1 MMSEKVLFKPHDRI
15 FKWEDI
21 NTWAIRTQY
30 NELLNLV
37 IDKDQLFYGNK
48 RPNFY
53 NHSLCLALDKC
64 PLGTEL
70 SDYLKSIGCCD
81 DNIITAAKPAKTV
94 GSASAVSVEDTTR
107 SIANPL
113 PVCLDVNK
121 LDSYVQKPKFEY
133 IRKPSIGMNDGKFT
147 LPNSDEV
154 FNFNLKTN
162 GLTTGAVLWLYFYER
177 MGIFKIL
184 GALMDDYNYRGK
196 YPISNKLRKNDKPES
211 DYPAL
216 MDMVCTLYRI
226 GVGSNLRDRICTYQR
241 VLGVSIEN
249 NINAESERNEG
260 FMKTFNK
267 LIDYQLEYYRAK
279 QLANAINNGLS
290 RSSVATLTSIKD
302 TILVLQ
308 QQFESLLYGRNQINT
323 FMGISMVY
331 GTISLVRM
339 IKDEIGVPR
348 QYERPEEFIPAA
360 FDILVSKKAVTMNES
375 NRFIIYDNC
384 ASYGYRLLT
393 DIETLDII
401 DVSPNATRS
410 ALDVWLDD
418 VEGIVEGYRNAY
430 NAVPERVEAI
440 V

>member
-1 MMSEKVLFKPHDRI
+1 MSEKVLFKPHDRI

-162 GLTTGAVLWLYFYER
+162 GLTTGAVLWLY
-177 MGIFKIL
+177 
-184 GALMDDYNYRGK
+184 
-196 YPISNKLRKNDKPES
+196 
-211 DYPAL
+211 
-216 MDMVCTLYRI
+216 LYFQNI
-226 GVGSNLRDRICTYQR
+226 GC
-241 VLGVSIEN
+241 
-249 NINAESERNEG
+249 
-260 FMKTFNK
+260 FN
-267 LIDYQLEYYRAK
+267 
-279 QLANAINNGLS
+279 G
-290 RSSVATLTSIKD
+290 
-302 TILVLQ
+302 
-308 QQFESLLYGRNQINT
+308 
-323 FMGISMVY
+323 
-331 GTISLVRM
+331 
-339 IKDEIGVPR
+339 
-348 QYERPEEFIPAA
+348 
-360 FDILVSKKAVTMNES
+360 
-375 NRFIIYDNC
+375 
-384 ASYGYRLLT
+384 
-393 DIETLDII
+393 
-401 DVSPNATRS
+401 
-410 ALDVWLDD
+410 
-418 VEGIVEGYRNAY
+418 
-430 NAVPERVEAI
+430 
-440 V
+440 

>member
-1 MMSEKVLFKPHDRI
+1 MSEKVLFKPHDRI

>member
-1 MMSEKVLFKPHDRI
+1 
-15 FKWEDI
+15 
-21 NTWAIRTQY
+21 
-30 NELLNLV
+30 
-37 IDKDQLFYGNK
+37 
-48 RPNFY
+48 
-53 NHSLCLALDKC
+53 
-64 PLGTEL
+64 
-70 SDYLKSIGCCD
+70 
-81 DNIITAAKPAKTV
+81 
-94 GSASAVSVEDTTR
+94 
-107 SIANPL
+107 
-113 PVCLDVNK
+113 
-121 LDSYVQKPKFEY
+121 
-133 IRKPSIGMNDGKFT
+133 
-147 LPNSDEV
+147 
-154 FNFNLKTN
+154 
-162 GLTTGAVLWLYFYER
+162 
-177 MGIFKIL
+177 
-184 GALMDDYNYRGK
+184 MDDYNYRGK

>member
-1 MMSEKVLFKPHDRI
+1 MSEKVLFKPHDRI
-15 FKWEDI
+15 FKWEDV